1 MTQVLIVKLSSLG
14 DVVHTLPAV
23 MDLRRAW
30 PHAQVDWVIERP
42 FAPLLGM
49 CPALR
54 RTIPCDLR
62 RWRRKPLAAS
72 TRDEWRAFVQSLRA
86 VAYDAVI
93 DLQGLTKSA
102 LVARLARLAPNG
114 RRFAMANRTD
124 GSSYE
129 APTRWVA
136 HTAVEMPAHVD
147 AVRRGRS
154 LMAAVVGQPVPDGLD
169 FGLVPP
175 PDPSL
180 AVAAAPA
187 RRIAFL
193 HGASR
198 DDKCWPESHWI
209 GLGQRLL
216 TSGHS
221 VALAHGNDAE
231 LARAQRIAD
240 ALGGGPHAVVWPRM
254 DVRSLAQQLAGC
266 DGAIGVDSG
275 LSHIAVALGL
285 PHVQIYNFDTA
296 WRTGPVAWSSAETTT
311 AAGRRQVSVF
321 VPGET
326 GGPSLETVWSAWAHV
341 SRSQTAQE
349 AQANAD
355 WRSVPQTDR
364 RSVPGGLGSPA

>member
-62 RWRRKPLAAS
+62 RWRRKPWVTS
-72 TRDEWRAFVQSLRA
+72 TRDEWRTFVQSLRA
-86 VAYDAVI
+86 VTYDAVI

-136 HTAVEMPAHVD
+136 HTAIEMPAHVD
-147 AVRRGRS
+147 AVLRGRS
-154 LMAAVVGQPVPDGLD
+154 LMAAVVGQPVPGGLD
-169 FGLVPP
+169 FGLAPP
-175 PDPSL
+175 PDPL
-180 AVAAAPA
+180 PAATAAPA

-198 DDKCWPESHWI
+198 DDKCWPEPHWI
-209 GLGQRLL
+209 GLGRRLL
-216 TSGHS
+216 ASGHS
-221 VALAHGNDAE
+221 IALAHGNDAE

-240 ALGGGPHAVVWPRM
+240 ALGGGAHAVVWPRM
-254 DVRSLAQQLAGC
+254 DLRSLAQQLAAC

-275 LSHIAVALGL
+275 LSHVAVALGL

-296 WRTGPVAWSSAETTT
+296 WRTGPVAWT
-311 AAGRRQVSVF
+311 AAGNSAAPDRRQVSVF
-321 VPGET
+321 VPSEA

-341 SRSQTAQE
+341 SRSQADHE
-349 AQANAD
+349 APVHAD
-355 WRSVPQTDR
+355 WHA
-364 RSVPGGLGSPA
+364 VPGGMGSTA